1 MAVIIKST
9 GQDIN
14 IPIACKKTD
23 KFKVLEEKLY
33 EKKPYLKKISHY
45 YLFYGNQ
52 IDVEKTLE
60 KLNIKNGDIII
71 INIDDNTTIV
81 N

>member
-1 MAVIIKST
+1 MAVIINST

-33 EKKPYLKKISHY
+33 EKKPYLKNIYHY
-45 YLFYGNQ
+45 YLFGGKY
-52 IDVEKTLE
+52 IDVEETLK
-60 KLNIKNGDIII
+60 KLNIKNGDKILV
-71 INIDDNTTIV
+71 NNDDNPTIV